1 MAEGCGLERQKSSS
15 AVFVEGFHPVAQD
28 KILGSL
34 DRLTS
39 VLVSA
44 IVIIIH

>member
-1 MAEGCGLERQKSSS
+1 MISST
-15 AVFVEGFHPVAQD
+15 VFVEGFHPVAQE

-34 DRLTS
+34 DRLI
-39 VLVSA
+39 LFRVSA